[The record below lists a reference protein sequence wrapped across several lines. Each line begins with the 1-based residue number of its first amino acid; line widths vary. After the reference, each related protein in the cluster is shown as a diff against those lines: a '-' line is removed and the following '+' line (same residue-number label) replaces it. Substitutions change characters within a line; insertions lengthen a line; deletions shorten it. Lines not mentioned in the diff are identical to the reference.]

1 MNAFEL
7 VSNAVRAKEIIGVFA
22 RHGFAEV
29 LEQLHPPKGV
39 LERFRRG
46 PRQHTPWE
54 RLRMAAEELGPTF
67 VKAGQLLSMR
77 PDVLPEPLIYELRK
91 LQGEVKALP
100 FDQIRAVLQE
110 ELGVDP
116 DSLFADMENTPVAS
130 ASLAQ
135 VYRARLREGGQ
146 LVAVKVQRPGLRKHV
161 DADLELMAF
170 FAGQLHQRV
179 PSLAPYDLPGVVA
192 ELRGAFER
200 EMDFRNEARNLR
212 YFNTTNPSTRSVF
225 APRIHEHL
233 TRPRVLVMDF
243 VEGVSLDKAGLDAG
257 NAATLAREGA
267 RSLFHQILVAGF
279 FHADPH
285 GGNLLVCPDGR
296 LCVLD
301 WGQVGQLTRRMRHF
315 LADLFEAA
323 DAQDAERI
331 VSSASLLAAPGRRP
345 DFRAM
350 EKEVLFALREHLN
363 ENVGERHVGRVILA
377 LLHILGRN
385 GIHVTQDYC
394 LMAKAVL
401 SIEESARA
409 LDPNFSLRDAAAPAL
424 RQLHRERYSPGV
436 VAAQFRR
443 LLAGAASRL
452 GDMPV
457 DLHRLAQRI
466 SQDDLTINFQ
476 HRGLEDLDDAINKAS
491 SRLTLALIVAALII
505 GSSLVIHAG
514 VKPLVLGGVSALGL
528 CGYLLSM
535 LIGLWIVLDIF
546 RHGGHR

>member
-1 MNAFEL
+1 
-7 VSNAVRAKEIIGVFA
+7 
-22 RHGFAEV
+22 
-29 LEQLHPPKGV
+29 
-39 LERFRRG
+39 
-46 PRQHTPWE
+46 
-54 RLRMAAEELGPTF
+54 
-67 VKAGQLLSMR
+67 
-77 PDVLPEPLIYELRK
+77 
-91 LQGEVKALP
+91 
-100 FDQIRAVLQE
+100 
-110 ELGVDP
+110 
-116 DSLFADMENTPVAS
+116 
-130 ASLAQ
+130 
-135 VYRARLREGGQ
+135 
-146 LVAVKVQRPGLRKHV
+146 
-161 DADLELMAF
+161 
-170 FAGQLHQRV
+170 
-179 PSLAPYDLPGVVA
+179 
-192 ELRGAFER
+192 
-200 EMDFRNEARNLR
+200 
-212 YFNTTNPSTRSVF
+212 
-225 APRIHEHL
+225 
-233 TRPRVLVMDF
+233 VMDF
-243 VEGVSLDKAGLDAG
+243 IEGVSLDKARLEPGS
-257 NAATLAREGA
+257 AATLAREGA

-285 GGNLLVCPDGR
+285 AGNLLVCPDGR

-363 ENVGERHVGRVILA
+363 ESVGERHVGRAILA

-385 GIHVTQDYC
+385 GIHVAQDYC

-409 LDPNFSLRDAAAPAL
+409 LDPNFSLKEAAAPAL

-491 SRLTLALIVAALII
+491 SRLTLAMIVAALII

-535 LIGLWIVLDIF
+535 LIGLWIILDIF